1 MIRRIAGTLGLI
13 LAVVVMVRADGGPST
28 ADYTVSADDRAE
40 LERGEWRVVA
50 MTSRGKE
57 IPKNLLE
64 QRDLRMAF
72 KGNKLIQNFAA
83 VKGGDSRDIPLKIN
97 AAAMPREIE
106 WRQSAKISY
115 VGIYK
120 LENGTLTIA
129 LGRGERPKD
138 FSPETA
144 YVLYVLK
151 RVKP

>member
-1 MIRRIAGTLGLI
+1 MIRRIAGALGLI

-64 QRDLRMAF
+64 QRDLRMVF
-72 KGNKLIQNFAA
+72 KGNKLIQNLN
-83 VKGGDSRDIPLKIN
+83 VKGGDSRELPVKIN

-106 WRQSAKISY
+106 WKQSAKISY

-138 FSPETA
+138 FSPENA
-144 YVLYVLK
+144 YATYTLK
-151 RVKP
+151 RFKP